1 MKLSSFF
8 AFLVIALALA
18 SVGCSA
24 SGKISVQNGSSS
36 KLSTDTQVAYV
47 TKPAAAPR

>member
-8 AFLVIALALA
+8 AFVVIALALA
-18 SVGCSA
+18 SMGCSA
-24 SGKISVQNGSSS
+24 SGRINVQNGPSS
-36 KLSTDTQVAYV
+36 KLSTDTHVAYV